1 MIHVFV
7 PLTVLT
13 EPLVPFVRF
22 VRHEPSTRRAS
33 PLTLT
38 YGIFVHCALLV
49 IVVACAASK
58 MPVALGA
65 GDSKVGERARR
76 ASHAV
81 ATRLVTDVRDVPC
94 TCFVARFTYVLL
106 SHCPSKVGDHMI
118 VSFEDIVQ

>member
-1 MIHVFV
+1 M
-7 PLTVLT
+7 
-13 EPLVPFVRF
+13 LV
-22 VRHEPSTRRAS
+22 E
-33 PLTLT
+33 TLAT
-38 YGIFVHCALLV
+38 
-49 IVVACAASK
+49 SK
-58 MPVALGA
+58 MPIAVVA